1 MADNSLYTLA
11 DKRYVFPPPTNH
23 KEDIIKS
30 ERNPSGIPG
39 YTLTPK
45 TREAEL
51 IRAGR
56 ELKVAFT
63 VMARHPEILREYACA
78 VKEGVPIPP
87 EPVEHEHE
95 SRRSPDL

>member
-11 DKRYVFPPPTNH
+11 DKCYVFPPPTNH
-23 KEDIIKS
+23 EEDTIKS
-30 ERNPSGIPG
+30 ERNPSGIPR

-63 VMARHPEILREYACA
+63 VMARHGLIDEFKNA
-78 VKEGVPIPP
+78 VMSPAKDP
-87 EPVEHEHE
+87 EPEVVKKQLGE
-95 SRRSPDL
+95 SYPI

>member
-23 KEDIIKS
+23 KEEII
-30 ERNPSGIPG
+30 
-39 YTLTPK
+39 TPK

-63 VMARHPEILREYACA
+63 VMARHGLIDEFKNA
-78 VKEGVPIPP
+78 VMSPAKDP
-87 EPVEHEHE
+87 EPEVVKKQLGE
-95 SRRSPDL
+95 SYPI